1 MNTAT
6 ENVRSVFNTIDLA
19 RIAEILKEETY
30 LFSTLTRTRGVG
42 KVWLKSFC
50 VKYNLVELFS
60 AWEKEN
66 RAPYQWVFSDDSR
79 KMFVRDVAYK
89 SIRQINGQIR
99 ALQARKREIR
109 KALEEKWDG
118 D

>member
-6 ENVRSVFNTIDLA
+6 ENVRAVFNTVDLA
-19 RIAEILKEETY
+19 QIAQILKEETY
-30 LFSTLTRTRGVG
+30 LFSSLTRTRGVG

-66 RAPYQWVFSDDSR
+66 RAPYQWVFSDDGR
-79 KMFVRDVAYK
+79 KRFVRHVAYK
-89 SIRQINGQIR
+89 SIREINAQIR
-99 ALQARKREIR
+99 ALQTRKREIR
-109 KALEEKWDG
+109 KALGEKWDG